1 VTDDV
6 NVDVNVSSRIN
17 LMRIVLI
24 SGIVLVHIPFDPA
37 SSPFNGAYGLFDWL
51 RVFLTESLFRVG
63 VPALSA
69 ISGYLLFRGGMEGFS
84 YLKTVRTKT
93 QTVFLPF
100 LLWNTAFF
108 IAVLVMLSAGVGDG
122 YVPGLWNMS
131 ARDLLTQLFATE
143 DFPVNIPLYF
153 LRDLFVCILLSPLLA
168 WLIRRIPLLTLS
180 ALFLLAIVPEMSFY
194 VVLKRSILFSF
205 SFGIYASLYKIDIK
219 ALDRYAPL
227 GVACLFAASA
237 LLATA
242 IYMTGP
248 SLPDWV
254 QLFRNT
260 LAIAGAAGFWM
271 MSALLIK
278 TNIGQRLSKTGSL
291 SFWIFCAHYPLLV
304 LLWMAWGK
312 SGIDFYP
319 AFFVLSLAVLFPVLA
334 VSNNVARRTVPRF
347 YGVMTGG
354 RTKKA
359 SGRTAPSNGVST
371 ELLPQQR

>member
-1 VTDDV
+1 
-6 NVDVNVSSRIN
+6 
-17 LMRIVLI
+17 
-24 SGIVLVHIPFDPA
+24 
-37 SSPFNGAYGLFDWL
+37 
-51 RVFLTESLFRVG
+51 
-63 VPALSA
+63 
-69 ISGYLLFRGGMEGFS
+69 MEGFS

-219 ALDRYAPL
+219 ALDRYAP
-227 GVACLFAASA
+227 V
-237 LLATA
+237 
-242 IYMTGP
+242 
-248 SLPDWV
+248 
-254 QLFRNT
+254 
-260 LAIAGAAGFWM
+260 GAACNRDLHDRTITSRLG
-271 MSALLIK
+271 SAFPKYTGNCRCGGLLDDV
-278 TNIGQRLSKTGSL
+278 GP
-291 SFWIFCAHYPLLV
+291 AHQ
-304 LLWMAWGK
+304 
-312 SGIDFYP
+312 DQHRP
-319 AFFVLSLAVLFPVLA
+319 ASIEDRQP
-334 VSNNVARRTVPRF
+334 
-347 YGVMTGG
+347 
-354 RTKKA
+354 
-359 SGRTAPSNGVST
+359 
-371 ELLPQQR
+371 ELLDILCPLSPARPSVDGMG